1 MYIFIII
8 FPHSNGCFMGY
19 SLFVDKSWVSDQF
32 GGWCI
37 PWNPIYISN
46 FSGCFNTAR
55 AIAGAER
62 WGKGGGTLWLW
73 KDGMSTSEGLVNS
86 VRIPDFFGGTRSLI
100 HSYWLRGFFKFLSIP
115 SLDHGEPTQ
124 RRVRALQPSR
134 SSNSLSTLRFLEH
147 SSFFHRLYCAM

>member
-1 MYIFIII
+1 
-8 FPHSNGCFMGY
+8 
-19 SLFVDKSWVSDQF
+19 
-32 GGWCI
+32 
-37 PWNPIYISN
+37 
-46 FSGCFNTAR
+46 
-55 AIAGAER
+55 
-62 WGKGGGTLWLW
+62 
-73 KDGMSTSEGLVNS
+73 MSTSEGLVNS

-134 SSNSLSTLRFLEH
+134 SSNSLSPLRFLEH